1 MFVMICL
8 FVTCVGLVF
17 GCWSADRAIES
28 NRGEAVATVR
38 HTSTLRTAV
47 DFVDEEGEY
56 RSPVNGLLYPVGL
69 EQGQRVRVEYDRENP
84 ETVRVEG
91 RRWTLSIIP
100 ALSIL
105 VVGLVIAIPLW
116 WLTVRATNRL
126 LENSQDSTQAPPEG
140 LVGV

>member
-1 MFVMICL
+1 M
-8 FVTCVGLVF
+8 
-17 GCWSADRAIES
+17 
-28 NRGEAVATVR
+28 ATVR